1 MPLFQKMDD
10 KILHIEENNT
20 KSFIEAENTK
30 MVKFLAILM
39 TFN

>member
-30 MVKFLAILM
+30 LVWASLM